1 MVMKIVGY
9 FEDAQEAGKDAED
22 RQFLKQVYEQLKAKP
37 GMGLKLD
44 VEAKDRQD
52 AVKIVKKL
60 NRLAKSMGA
69 AYKLL
74 VLEVEF
80 VGDTGFEVKARLKPN
95 THSKHAKN
103 GGNKGNAKGAGTGAG
118 NASQPPTNAQ

>member
-1 MVMKIVGY
+1 MAMKIVGY
-9 FEDAQEAGKDAED
+9 VEDVNESAKDAEAK
-22 RQFLKQVYEQLKAKP
+22 QFLKQVYEQLKANP
-37 GMGLKLD
+37 GKGLMLD
-44 VEAKDRQD
+44 VDAKDRQD

-60 NRLAKSMGA
+60 SRLAKSMGA

-95 THSKHAKN
+95 THRKFAKN
-103 GGNKGNAKGAGTGAG
+103 AGKKGNANGAGTCDG
-118 NASQPPTNAQ
+118 NAGQQPTKA

>member
-9 FEDAQEAGKDAED
+9 VEIAPEVDKDAEAKA
-22 RQFLKQVYEQLKAKP
+22 FLKQVYEQLKANRRK
-37 GMGLKLD
+37 GLVLD

-52 AVKIVKKL
+52 AVNIVKKL
-60 NRLAKSMGA
+60 NRLAKGMGA

-74 VLEVEF
+74 VLQVEF
-80 VGDTGFEVKARLKPN
+80 AGDTGFEVKSWLKPD

-103 GGNKGNAKGAGTGAG
+103 GGKKNKGNANDAGTGAG
-118 NASQPPTNAQ
+118 NPSAQ